1 MPKQPIK
8 REFAFT
14 LMDVARLLRT
24 YADQRGRQF
33 GISRAQWVVLMRADR
48 YPGLR
53 QSELAELLD
62 LQPISLTRLV
72 DRLAENGLIER
83 KPDPSDR
90 RANQIYV
97 TAAAR
102 PLLDQL
108 NTLGTDMMETVLD
121 GIDQKAIERILGDLE
136 AIRTNLRGAIARNS
150 TQQQTAN
157 G

>member
-24 YADQRGRQF
+24 YADQHARRF

-48 YPGLR
+48 FPGLR

-72 DRLAENGLIER
+72 DRLAESGLIER

-90 RANQIYV
+90 RANRLFV
-97 TAAAR
+97 TAAAK
-102 PLLDQL
+102 PLLDKL
-108 NTLGTDMMETVLD
+108 NVLGAEMMETVLE
-121 GIDQKAIERILGDLE
+121 GLDQKTIERMLNDLE
-136 AIRTNLRGAIARNS
+136 SVRTNLRGAIARNA
-150 TQQQTAN
+150 TTPQAAN